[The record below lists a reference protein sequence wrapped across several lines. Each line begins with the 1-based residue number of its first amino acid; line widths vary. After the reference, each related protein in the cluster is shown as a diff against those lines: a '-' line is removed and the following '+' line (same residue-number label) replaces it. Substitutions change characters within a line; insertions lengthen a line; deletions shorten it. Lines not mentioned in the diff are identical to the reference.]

1 MFGLSLP
8 EIVVVAVLAIVLGR
22 GLRPI
27 RSGRQ
32 PWYKRSRG

>member
-8 EIVVVAVLAIVLGR
+8 EIVIVVVLAIVLGR